1 MHRCIEALKNPHL
14 VGPDRGSYG
23 LGILWEVGPAIARM
37 AKPFGKTL
45 VDLTSSLQAHGA
57 FDHATSIGKM
67 IDDGVVNGAPFDLQG
82 VGDGSAIG

>member
-23 LGILWEVGPAIARM
+23 LGILWEVGPASARM
-37 AKPFGKTL
+37 AKPFGKSF
-45 VDLTSSLQAHGA
+45 VDLTPSLQAHGA
-57 FDHATSIGKM
+57 FSYAASIGIM
-67 IDDGVVNGAPFDLQG
+67 IDDGVANGAPFDLQG

>member
-23 LGILWEVGPAIARM
+23 LGILREVSPASARM
-37 AKPFGKTL
+37 TKPLGKTL
-45 VDLTSSLQAHGA
+45 VDFAPSLQAYGA
-57 FDHATSIGKM
+57 FSHAASIGIV

-82 VGDGSAIG
+82 VGDGSPIG